1 MDTQEQ
7 VAVAFNEAINAR
19 DLDALRALMAEG
31 HTFVDTAGTVLT
43 GTEQVLGAWRDF
55 FDAFPDYRN
64 EWVEAIPTRG
74 QLIALG
80 RSVCATAPDLDGR
93 AIWTATITG
102 GKIAEWRVMDDT
114 PANRRRLRIRLK

>member
-19 DLDALRALMAEG
+19 DLDALRALMADG
-31 HTFVDTAGTVLT
+31 HRFVDSAGTVVA
-43 GTEQVLGAWRDF
+43 GTERVLGAWRGF

-74 QLIALG
+74 RLIALG
-80 RSVCATAPDLDGR
+80 RSVCATAPDLDGP
-93 AIWTATITG
+93 AIWTATISD
-102 GKIAEWRVMDDT
+102 GKVAEWRVMDDT